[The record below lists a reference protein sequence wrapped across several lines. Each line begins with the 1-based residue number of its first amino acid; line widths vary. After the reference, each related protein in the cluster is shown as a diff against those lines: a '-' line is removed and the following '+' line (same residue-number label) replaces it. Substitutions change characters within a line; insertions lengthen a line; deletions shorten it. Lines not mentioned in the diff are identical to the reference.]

1 VRFVLTLF
9 MLALAACASQLKVYR
24 LQDFSP
30 ESSKIILLGSSRF
43 DSLLRMSMSKEGF
56 KVLKYASTE
65 KIISKG
71 SENDITRIYDEAKA
85 RYGLTLEYQV
95 ADVCMWNSGKRL
107 EAVIEVTDLVT
118 NEVLLYIGK
127 GGWTQDCG
135 IGIEGT
141 LFDDLAQALRK
152 EWVQHK

>member
-1 VRFVLTLF
+1 
-9 MLALAACASQLKVYR
+9 
-24 LQDFSP
+24 
-30 ESSKIILLGSSRF
+30 
-43 DSLLRMSMSKEGF
+43 
-56 KVLKYASTE
+56 
-65 KIISKG
+65 
-71 SENDITRIYDEAKA
+71 
-85 RYGLTLEYQV
+85 
-95 ADVCMWNSGKRL
+95 MWNSGKRL